1 MLLGLSLTFRWYS
14 EGMLKRVISF
24 GTVLSVV
31 LLTAML
37 YMTTPVEAGPLGILF
52 VFILMYASALGILT
66 FSLFG
71 TTKVVAKLS
80 RSFTVRR
87 PLQALSFQRSYYFAS
102 VLALVPVMFIGMQS
116 VGRVGVY
123 EIILILL
130 FATISCVY
138 IAKRTT

>member
-1 MLLGLSLTFRWYS
+1 
-14 EGMLKRVISF
+14 MLKRVIAF
-24 GTVLSVV
+24 GTVIAVV
-31 LLTAML
+31 LLTSML

-52 VFILMYASALGILT
+52 VFILMYLSALGALT
-66 FSLFG
+66 FLLFG
-71 TTKVVAKLS
+71 VSRVIARLS

-87 PLQALSFQRSYYFAS
+87 PLQVMSFQRSYYFAS

-116 VGRVGVY
+116 VGRVGGY

-130 FATISCVY
+130 FTTISCVY

>member
-1 MLLGLSLTFRWYS
+1 
-14 EGMLKRVISF
+14 MLKRVIAF
-24 GTVLSVV
+24 GAVIAVV
-31 LLTAML
+31 LLTSML

-52 VFILMYASALGILT
+52 VFILMYISALGMLT
-66 FSLFG
+66 FLLFG
-71 TTKVVAKLS
+71 ISRVIAKLS

-87 PLQALSFQRSYYFAS
+87 PLQVMSFQRSYYFAS

-130 FATISCVY
+130 FATISCIY

>member
-1 MLLGLSLTFRWYS
+1 
-14 EGMLKRVISF
+14 MLKRVISF
-24 GTVLSVV
+24 GTVISVA

-52 VFILMYASALGILT
+52 VFILMYMSALGMLT
-66 FSLFG
+66 FLLFG
-71 TTKVVAKLS
+71 VSRLVAKLS

-87 PLQALSFQRSYYFAS
+87 PLQRLSFQRSYYFAS

-123 EIILILL
+123 EIILITL